1 MFIFSM
7 FLTILANIFYHI
19 SQKNIPEALNPVS
32 SLIITYATALLG
44 SFLLYPLFPSNEGI
58 ILSFKHINWSSFI
71 LGIALIGLELGF
83 LLAYRSGWN
92 ISVAAIFSNSFVTIL
107 LVPIGI
113 ALFKEN
119 ISVKNII
126 GVVICVAGLYL
137 IQK

>member
-1 MFIFSM
+1 M